1 MGQEAFALAVEDGA
15 KVLIVEDNDD
25 VRSML
30 STFLGSKGYAVTSAA
45 AAVEGVSAA
54 VRTRPD
60 LILMDLGL
68 PDADGLSAVR
78 AIRSDAG
85 LVGVPILIVTAYDT
99 MQFRAEAVDAGC
111 VGYMVKPVDPQQL
124 LETVKLFTGT
134 GNIIHGASEAIRDEG
149 TVGRGLRRYPP
160 AHADVP

>member
-1 MGQEAFALAVEDGA
+1 MGREAFALAVEDGA
-15 KVLIVEDNDD
+15 HVLIVEDDDD

-30 STFLGSKGYAVTSAA
+30 STFLESKGYAVASAA

-54 VRTRPD
+54 SRTRPD
-60 LILMDLGL
+60 LIIMDLGL

-99 MQFRAEAVDAGC
+99 MQFRTEAVEAGC
-111 VGYMVKPVDPQQL
+111 VGYMVKPVDPEQL
-124 LETVKLFTGT
+124 LETVRLFTGT
-134 GNIIHGASEAIRDEG
+134 SRFNHGASEGVRDEDS
-149 TVGRGLRRYPP
+149 VGRGLR
-160 AHADVP
+160 